1 MDIDKV
7 NELCDRKSLINDICD
22 KMRYIENNKYKIDIQ
37 KGIYIY
43 GPPGSGKTHLVKYI
57 LKILNYDMVY
67 YSASDIRNKSVI
79 DSITKYNMSN
89 VNVLSMFQKKKK
101 NIAIV
106 MDEIDGM
113 NNGDKGGITG
123 LIKLV
128 RPKKT
133 KKQKQEEYTFNPI
146 ICIGHH
152 HFDKKI
158 KDLMKVCNVF
168 EVKPP
173 SDNQIKNIIDY
184 FMPNL
189 NNQDIYINYIQNDIS
204 KLTFIHKMYL
214 SMKGNII
221 YDNVKKLLNQKSYNE
236 DIKNTTRYIINNNTS
251 IEEHNNLINETD
263 RTIVALLWHEN
274 IIDMFGKFNHTDVVD
289 FYIKVLENMCFA
301 DFIDRITFQKQ
312 IWQFNEMSSLIKTMK
327 NNYIY
332 SEFNKNN
339 YKYSHNS
346 DIRFT
351 KVLTKY
357 STEFNN
363 YQFLCGLTQKLMMDK
378 KDVFSFFNEIKNSN
392 NCDNKINDIIEDLDI
407 VMLDINRM
415 YRILDKFFNVDYS
428 KIDD

>member
-22 KMRYIENNKYKIDIQ
+22 KMRYIENNKYKIDVQ

-43 GPPGSGKTHLVKYI
+43 GPPGSGKTHLVKNI

-173 SDNQIKNIIDY
+173 SDNQIKNIIGY
-184 FMPNL
+184 FMPNIS
-189 NNQDIYINYIQNDIS
+189 NKDIYINYIQNDIS
-204 KLTFIHKMYL
+204 KLTFIHKMY
-214 SMKGNII
+214 MNTNGNIV

-274 IIDMFGKFNHTDVVD
+274 IIDMFGKFNHKDVVD

-332 SEFNKNN
+332 REFNKNN
-339 YKYSHNS
+339 YKYSLNS
-346 DIRFT
+346 DVRFT

-363 YQFLCGLTQKLMMDK
+363 YQFLCSLTQKLMMDK
-378 KDVFSFFNEIKNSN
+378 KDVFCFFNEIKNSN
-392 NCDNKINDIIEDLDI
+392 CNNKINDIIEDLDI

-415 YRILDKFFNVDYS
+415 YRILDKFFDTETSKVDG
-428 KIDD
+428 

>member
-392 NCDNKINDIIEDLDI
+392 NYDNKINDIIEDLDI

>member
-1 MDIDKV
+1 MNIDKV
-7 NELCDRKSLINDICD
+7 NELCDRKTLINDICD
-22 KMRYIENNKYKIDIQ
+22 KIRYIENNKYKIDVQ

-43 GPPGSGKTHLVKYI
+43 GPPGSGKTHLVKNI

-173 SDNQIKNIIDY
+173 TDIQIKNIIDY
-184 FMPNL
+184 FMPNIT
-189 NNQDIYINYIQNDIS
+189 NKDIYINYIQNDIS

-214 SMKGNII
+214 NMKGNII
-221 YDNVKKLLNQKSYNE
+221 YDNVKMLLNQKSYNE

-274 IIDMFGKFNHTDVVD
+274 IIDMFGKFKHIDVVD

-332 SEFNKNN
+332 REFNKNN

-363 YQFLCGLTQKLMMDK
+363 YQFLCSLTQKLMMDK
-378 KDVFSFFNEIKNSN
+378 KDVFCFFNEIKNSN
-392 NCDNKINDIIEDLDI
+392 SDNKIDEIIEDLDI

-415 YRILDKFFNVDYS
+415 YRILDKFFGIELSKVD
-428 KIDD
+428 D